1 MMKEILRKSEQRGTL
16 LVEALAMLGL
26 IAMVTPTLY
35 KKSADRLTE
44 INDINVA
51 SQARTMANVMDTFVR
66 RNYSGLM
73 SSTAEVSN
81 STVVIEFDDNAS
93 GSGVFD
99 VGYSS
104 FLPYGYQPDELRGY
118 DSPKIYV
125 HRDDST
131 LVYYVLYPKIVD
143 PGNRRA
149 ARMASLVGS
158 NGGVITDTKEAKG
171 TGGAWYLDS
180 TMVNELDIDPT
191 ALTENSLM
199 ITAEEP
205 ITMSYDDNARYL
217 YRVPPD
223 KDDDDSE
230 YYHNTMVTDIYMGG
244 HTENTDFGNRANDY
258 YSIYNVRRMT
268 MNTNCNRYFIGNDT
282 VSSTAG
288 GYCDPDVADLY
299 IGKPFSLTGHGTLN
313 DGEYSKIKGNTGA
326 AWIYGNLAALNDSF
340 QLFRETDLYQ
350 SDFHDN
356 DGYDTDMN
364 RMTSAY
370 DVLQFARMN
379 STGTGDEEMIIFR
392 AENEEDGGRVALMD
406 EFVQVREAT
415 GGSTGAGGI
424 SADGIEFLVG
434 NSSSAGGEGAFIHAF
449 SDGADNYVMINS
461 SITSPLTYINP
472 QGGTVFI
479 NGGSTGAN
487 MTTHINDN
495 GGIMDAGYK
504 GGWMMAQGREGSSR
518 VHLLPNYAGMSGND
532 NRIFTIGHQVADNG
546 SVSDPYDIDH
556 IMYADSS
563 KVSLRGGNIRSYSVA
578 KAHLDDDG
586 GPTAFLPTDSEI
598 SSEYTALQGKQLT
611 GLTTIASRYTDI
623 LGPTYIGI
631 DNMDSTDADDGEYTR
646 GEYRLGV
653 AGSAWVDGLLWARQA
668 WLHDAGVRELHA
680 GFDNFM
686 QYKHSSKTAWLN
698 VYDDKVII
706 RNRSKNGSPT
716 GEGEVNVGMN
726 DVMLW
731 ADSQKIV
738 LGDTHLTS
746 GAWAWLEG
754 GSARIGTNENFFFAD
769 RADTGE
775 GSANVVGSTLVNL
788 YTYNDDISSVV
799 DVQNEA
805 MRFAGHWDSSYANR
819 IDAKTGI
826 FTLKTKDVSSTD
838 QNEGAQFYA
847 DKDLIRMRW
856 VDFQVEDDSSTV
868 RFKVAP
874 NSVPDSKTD
883 EANVQVDGS
892 FHVTGN
898 EVIHI
903 ASNSSN
909 AVGTEGNEHAMFEI
923 DPEYVQIW
931 AKDEAGNYAGGSS
944 GSDYYAM
951 LRINPHDVQGST
963 SVLDDV
969 DDASIYIRKGAI
981 ELMESQANGSSGAS
995 ADSGFGYIK
1004 ANRFVSNAGQTVPS
1018 ITDAGSAATNYIY
1031 GSNPYDQYMVNPAYT
1046 SVMHDIKLTTR
1057 GGARLSDILP
1067 DFVLK
1072 GVYNISNDF
1081 VEGGNRKK
1089 RIDWSCGSLCT
1100 DGPYTPAGYDIG
1112 WADSYVGKI
1121 PYAICP
1127 PGYRNMATIV
1137 PVSFNIG
1144 QAGEVITP
1152 QDLTHIHSEV
1162 GAPAGKWIIN
1172 PATRQA
1178 KILAQATQDGAKI
1191 IYPKY
1196 EEVSSLVYNGLL
1208 ETPDAHPGFENQTI
1222 SRTEGWY
1229 LGLKPDYKDSA
1240 HTETDAVMKGGVT
1253 GADTSDGDNVAI
1265 YNYFPEGESGQQ
1277 YVVAQPLYFQQNTW
1291 LKASVK
1297 PNTVDE
1303 DGWDGYLGFIYDKNY
1318 YGAGVLG
1325 DGLGGEGIVSNN
1337 TDGTGNAEGSVPM
1350 VGGNYVWNLFPVPTN
1365 TLEGHATVY
1374 CYFDRTQFK
1383 SGDWGNLV
1391 DQIDQLGDFR
1401 PIKDK
1406 TDGGLD
1412 TGLNTG
1418 YTKRLNDPTLRY
1430 DDPW

>member
-1 MMKEILRKSEQRGTL
+1 MREVLRKSEQRGTL

-51 SQARTMANVMDTFVR
+51 SQARTMSSVMDTFVR
-66 RNYSGLM
+66 QNYSGLM
-73 SSTAEVSN
+73 STAAEVSN
-81 STVVIEFDDNAS
+81 STLIIKFDDNEP
-93 GSGVFD
+93 GNNVYR

-104 FLPYGYQPDELRGY
+104 YLPYGYQPDELRGY
-118 DSPKIYV
+118 DSPEIYV
-125 HRDDST
+125 HRDEST

-143 PGNRRA
+143 PGNKRA

-171 TGGAWYLDS
+171 TGGAWFLDS
-180 TMVNELDIDPT
+180 QMVNELDMNQ
-191 ALTENSLM
+191 ALMTENSL
-199 ITAEEP
+199 ILTSEEP
-205 ITMSYDDNARYL
+205 ITMSYDDSAKYL
-217 YRVPPD
+217 YRVPPRD
-223 KDDDDSE
+223 EDAPE
-230 YYHNTMVTDIYMGG
+230 WFHNTMVTDIYMGG
-244 HTENTDFGNRANDY
+244 HSENTDYTDNANDY
-258 YSIYNVRRMT
+258 YSIYNVRKLT
-268 MNTNCNRYFIGNDT
+268 MNTNCNRDFIAYDD

-288 GYCDPDVADLY
+288 GYCDPMVADLY
-299 IGKPFSLTGHGTLN
+299 IGKPFSMYGHGTLN
-313 DGEYSKIKGNTGA
+313 DAEYSKVEGNTGA

-340 QLFRETDLYQ
+340 QLFREADLYQ

-356 DGYDTDMN
+356 DGYTTEMERIN
-364 RMTSAY
+364 SAY

-415 GGSTGAGGI
+415 GGSTGAGGVN
-424 SADGIEFLVG
+424 ADGIEFLVG

-461 SITSPLTYINP
+461 SATAPLTYINP

-504 GGWMMAQGREGSSR
+504 GGWIMAQGREGSSR
-518 VHLLPNYAGMSGND
+518 VHLLANYAGMNGD
-532 NRIFTIGHQVADNG
+532 DDRIFTIGHQIADNG
-546 SVSDPYDIDH
+546 SVSDPYNINH

-563 KVSLRGGNIRSYSVA
+563 VVSTRGGNIRAYTGDGYTGSEGGHVA
-578 KAHLDDDG
+578 FQPNVGDDIPAD
-586 GPTAFLPTDSEI
+586 
-598 SSEYTALQGKQLT
+598 YTTLRGQQLK

-623 LGPTYIGI
+623 LGPTYIGK
-631 DNMDSTDADDGEYTR
+631 DNMDSTDASDGTYTR
-646 GEYRLGV
+646 DEFRLGV

-686 QYKHSSKTAWLN
+686 QYKNSSKTAWLN

-706 RNRSKNGSPT
+706 RNRGKNGSPNS
-716 GEGEVNVGMN
+716 EGEVNAGDN
-726 DVMLW
+726 DAMLW

-738 LGDTHLTS
+738 LSDGHETS

-799 DVQNEA
+799 DVQQEA

-847 DKDLIRMRW
+847 DEDLIRMRW

-931 AKDEAGNYAGGSS
+931 AKDSAGNYAGGGSS

-951 LRINPHDVQGST
+951 LRINPHDVQG
-963 SVLDDV
+963 DV
-969 DDASIYIRKGAI
+969 SEATDVSDASIYIRKGAI
-981 ELMESQANGSSGAS
+981 ELMESQGNSSSEVS

-1004 ANRFVSNAGQTVPS
+1004 ANRFVSNAGQTVPAV
-1018 ITDAGSAATNYIY
+1018 TDGDFVI
-1031 GSNPYDQYMVNPAYT
+1031 NPDTLYDQYMVNPAYT

-1072 GVYNISNDF
+1072 GVYNVSNDF

-1100 DGPYTPAGYDIG
+1100 DGTYTPAGYAIG
-1112 WADSYVGKI
+1112 WADSYIGRI
-1121 PYAICP
+1121 PYAMCP

-1137 PVSFNIG
+1137 PISFNIG

-1152 QDLTHIHSEV
+1152 QELTHIHSEG

-1196 EEVSSLVYNGLL
+1196 EEVSSMVYNGLY
-1208 ETPDAHPGFENQTI
+1208 ESDDTHTGFENQTI

-1240 HTETDAVMKGGVT
+1240 HTQTDAVMKGGVT

-1265 YNYFPEGESGQQ
+1265 YNYFPEGEGGQQ

-1297 PNTVDE
+1297 PNGDN

-1337 TDGTGNAEGSVPM
+1337 TDGTDNAD
-1350 VGGNYVWNLFPVPTN
+1350 GGAGMQGGYYVWNLFPVPTN

-1383 SGDWGNLV
+1383 NGDWGNLV
-1391 DQIDQLGDFR
+1391 DQIDQLGNYRD
-1401 PIKDK
+1401 IHNK
-1406 TDGGLD
+1406 TED
-1412 TGLNTG
+1412 NTG
-1418 YTKRLNDPTLRY
+1418 YTDRLNDPTLKY
-1430 DDPW
+1430 KDPW

>member
-1 MMKEILRKSEQRGTL
+1 MREVLRKSEQRGTL

-51 SQARTMANVMDTFVR
+51 SQARTMSNVMDTFVR
-66 RNYSGLM
+66 QNYSGLM
-73 SSTAEVSN
+73 SSAAEVSN
-81 STVVIEFDDNAS
+81 STLIIKFDDNEP
-93 GSGVFD
+93 GNNVFR

-104 FLPYGYQPDELRGY
+104 YLPYGYQPDELRGY
-118 DSPKIYV
+118 DSPEIYV
-125 HRDDST
+125 HRDEST

-143 PGNRRA
+143 PGNKRA

-171 TGGAWYLDS
+171 TGGAWFLDS
-180 TMVNELDIDPT
+180 QMVNELDMNQ
-191 ALTENSLM
+191 ALMTENSL
-199 ITAEEP
+199 ILTSEEP
-205 ITMSYDDNARYL
+205 ITMSYDDSAKYL
-217 YRVPPD
+217 YRVPPLD
-223 KDDDDSE
+223 EDSPE
-230 YYHNTMVTDIYMGG
+230 WFHNTMVTDIYMGG
-244 HTENTDFGNRANDY
+244 HSENTDYTDHANDY
-258 YSIYNVRRMT
+258 YSIYNVRKLT
-268 MNTNCNRYFIGNDT
+268 MNTNCNRDFIAYDD

-288 GYCDPDVADLY
+288 GYCDPMVADLY
-299 IGKPFSLTGHGTLN
+299 IGKPFSMYGHGTLN
-313 DGEYSKIKGNTGA
+313 DAEYSKVEGNTGA

-340 QLFRETDLYQ
+340 QLFREADLYQ

-356 DGYDTDMN
+356 DGYTTEMERVN
-364 RMTSAY
+364 SAY

-415 GGSTGAGGI
+415 GGSTGAGGVN
-424 SADGIEFLVG
+424 ADGIEFLVG

-461 SITSPLTYINP
+461 SATAPLTYINP

-504 GGWMMAQGREGSSR
+504 GGWIMAQGREGSSR
-518 VHLLPNYAGMSGND
+518 VHLLANYAGMNGD
-532 NRIFTIGHQVADNG
+532 DDRIFTIGHQIADNG
-546 SVSDPYDIDH
+546 SVSDPYNINH

-563 KVSLRGGNIRSYSVA
+563 VVSTRGGNIRAYTGDGYTGSEGGHVA
-578 KAHLDDDG
+578 FQPNVGDDIPAD
-586 GPTAFLPTDSEI
+586 
-598 SSEYTALQGKQLT
+598 YTTLRGQQLK

-623 LGPTYIGI
+623 LGPTYIGK
-631 DNMDSTDADDGEYTR
+631 DNMDSTDASDGTYTR
-646 GEYRLGV
+646 DEFRLGV

-686 QYKHSSKTAWLN
+686 QYKNSSKTAWLN

-706 RNRSKNGSPT
+706 RNRGKNGSPNS
-716 GEGEVNVGMN
+716 EGEVNAGDN
-726 DVMLW
+726 DAMLW

-738 LGDTHLTS
+738 LSDAHGTS

-799 DVQNEA
+799 DVQQEA

-931 AKDEAGNYAGGSS
+931 AKDSAGNYAGGGSS
-944 GSDYYAM
+944 GSNYYAM
-951 LRINPHDVQGST
+951 LRINPLDVQG
-963 SVLDDV
+963 DV
-969 DDASIYIRKGAI
+969 SEATDVSDASIYIRKGAI
-981 ELMESQANGSSGAS
+981 ELMESQGNSSSEVS

-1018 ITDAGSAATNYIY
+1018 IKDAGSSAAGYTY

-1072 GVYNISNDF
+1072 GVYNVSNDF

-1100 DGPYTPAGYDIG
+1100 DGTYSPAGYDIG

-1137 PVSFNIG
+1137 PISFNMG
-1144 QAGEVITP
+1144 QAGELITP
-1152 QDLTHIHSEV
+1152 GSLTHIKGGTSGNWV
-1162 GAPAGKWIIN
+1162 IN
-1172 PATRQA
+1172 PASRQA
-1178 KILAQATQDGAKI
+1178 KIAQYANSSMLSGI
-1191 IYPKY
+1191 IYPGM
-1196 EEVSSLVYNGLL
+1196 EEVSSLVYNGLY
-1208 ETPDAHPGFENQTI
+1208 ESDDTHTGFENQTV

-1229 LGLKPDYKDSA
+1229 LGIKPSYEDSA
-1240 HTETDAVMKGGVT
+1240 HTQTKAIMEGFDTHDGVSLDAY
-1253 GADTSDGDNVAI
+1253 SPDGNIKYLVA
-1265 YNYFPEGESGQQ
+1265 E
-1277 YVVAQPLYFQQNTW
+1277 PLYFQQNTW

-1297 PNTVDE
+1297 PADNNE
-1303 DGWDGYLGFIYDKNY
+1303 GWDGFLGFIYDKDY
-1318 YGAGVLG
+1318 YGNG
-1325 DGLGGEGIVSNN
+1325 GLGSDGIVSNN
-1337 TDGTGNAEGSVPM
+1337 TDGTDNADGGAGM
-1350 VGGNYVWNLFPVPTN
+1350 QGGNYVWNLFPVPTN

-1383 SGDWGNLV
+1383 DGDWGNLV
-1391 DQIDQLGDFR
+1391 DQIDQLGNYRD
-1401 PIKDK
+1401 IYDK
-1406 TDGGLD
+1406 TKNN
-1412 TGLNTG
+1412 TNTG
-1418 YTKRLNDPTLRY
+1418 YTDRLNDPTLKY

>member
-1 MMKEILRKSEQRGTL
+1 MREVLRKSEQRGTL

-51 SQARTMANVMDTFVR
+51 SQARTMSSVMDTFVR
-66 RNYSGLM
+66 QNYSGLM
-73 SSTAEVSN
+73 STAAEVSN
-81 STVVIEFDDNAS
+81 STLIIKFDDNEP
-93 GSGVFD
+93 GNNVYR

-104 FLPYGYQPDELRGY
+104 YLPYGYQPDELRGY
-118 DSPKIYV
+118 DSPEIYV
-125 HRDDST
+125 HRDEST

-143 PGNRRA
+143 PGNKRA

-171 TGGAWYLDS
+171 TGGAWFLDS
-180 TMVNELDIDPT
+180 QMVNELDMNQ
-191 ALTENSLM
+191 ALMTENSL
-199 ITAEEP
+199 ILTSEEP
-205 ITMSYDDNARYL
+205 ITMSYDDSAKYL
-217 YRVPPD
+217 YRVPPL
-223 KDDDDSE
+223 DSTSPE
-230 YYHNTMVTDIYMGG
+230 WFHNTMVTDIYMGG
-244 HTENTDFGNRANDY
+244 HSENTDYTDHANDY
-258 YSIYNVRRMT
+258 YSIYNVRKMT
-268 MNTNCNRYFIGNDT
+268 MNTNCNRDFIAGH

-288 GYCDPDVADLY
+288 GYCDPRVADLY
-299 IGKPFSLTGHGTLN
+299 IGKPFSMYGHGTLN
-313 DGEYSKIKGNTGA
+313 DAEHSDVEGNNGA

-340 QLFRETDLYQ
+340 QLFREADLYQ

-356 DGYDTDMN
+356 DGYTTEMERIN
-364 RMTSAY
+364 SAY

-415 GGSTGAGGI
+415 GGSTGAGGVN
-424 SADGIEFLVG
+424 AEGIEFLVG

-461 SITSPLTYINP
+461 SATAPLTYINP

-518 VHLLPNYAGMSGND
+518 VHLLPNYAEMNGD
-532 NRIFTIGHQVADNG
+532 DDRIFTIGHQIADNG
-546 SVSDPYDIDH
+546 SVSDPYNINH

-563 KVSLRGGNIRSYSVA
+563 VVSTRGGNIRAYTGDGYTGSEGGHVA
-578 KAHLDDDG
+578 FQPNVGDDIPAD
-586 GPTAFLPTDSEI
+586 
-598 SSEYTALQGKQLT
+598 YTTLRGQQLK

-623 LGPTYIGI
+623 LGPTYIGK
-631 DNMDSTDADDGEYTR
+631 DNMDSTDASDGTYTR
-646 GEYRLGV
+646 DEFRLGV

-686 QYKHSSKTAWLN
+686 QYKNSSKTAWLN

-706 RNRSKNGSPT
+706 RNRGKNGSPNS
-716 GEGEVNVGMN
+716 EGEVNAGDN
-726 DVMLW
+726 DAMLW

-738 LGDTHLTS
+738 LSDAHGTS

-799 DVQNEA
+799 DVQQEA

-931 AKDEAGNYAGGSS
+931 AKDSAGNYAGGGSS
-944 GSDYYAM
+944 GSNYYAM
-951 LRINPHDVQGST
+951 LRINPLDVQG
-963 SVLDDV
+963 DV
-969 DDASIYIRKGAI
+969 SEATDVSDASIYIRKGAI
-981 ELMESQANGSSGAS
+981 ELMESQGNSSSKVS

-1004 ANRFVSNAGQTVPS
+1004 ANRFVSNAGQTVPGTS
-1018 ITDAGSAATNYIY
+1018 SVVGGFEGRSEE
-1031 GSNPYDQYMVNPAYT
+1031 YDQYMVNPAYT

-1072 GVYNISNDF
+1072 GVYNVSNDF
-1081 VEGGNRKK
+1081 LEGSRTE
-1089 RIDWSCGSLCT
+1089 RIHWSCGNMC
-1100 DGPYTPAGYDIG
+1100 GNGKPYQSNPADIA
-1112 WADSYVGKI
+1112 WAAPYVGKI

-1137 PVSFNIG
+1137 PISFNVG
-1144 QAGEVITP
+1144 QAGELISSGS
-1152 QDLTHIHSEV
+1152 LTHI
-1162 GAPAGKWIIN
+1162 AGGTSRWVVN
-1172 PATRQA
+1172 PGSRQA
-1178 KILAQATQDGAKI
+1178 KIVQYANQDGHSGI
-1191 IYPKY
+1191 IYPGI
-1196 EEVSSLVYNGLL
+1196 EEVSSLVYNGLY
-1208 ETPDAHPGFENQTI
+1208 ESDDTHTGFENQTV

-1229 LGLKPDYKDSA
+1229 LGIKPSYEDSA
-1240 HTETDAVMKGGVT
+1240 HTVTKAVMQGYNAGDGVSL
-1253 GADTSDGDNVAI
+1253 DEYSPDGNTKYLVA
-1265 YNYFPEGESGQQ
+1265 E
-1277 YVVAQPLYFQQNTW
+1277 PLYFQQNTW
-1291 LKASVK
+1291 LKASVT
-1297 PNTVDE
+1297 PADNDE
-1303 DGWDGYLGFIYDKNY
+1303 GWDGYIGFIYDEKY
-1318 YGAGVLG
+1318 YGMGG
-1325 DGLGGEGIVSNN
+1325 GLGSDGIVSNN
-1337 TDGTGNAEGSVPM
+1337 TDGTDNATGGVGMQGGS
-1350 VGGNYVWNLFPVPTN
+1350 YVWNLFPVPTN

-1383 SGDWGNLV
+1383 NGDWGNLV
-1391 DQIDQLGDFR
+1391 DQIDQLGSYRDIF
-1401 PIKDK
+1401 DK
-1406 TDGGLD
+1406 TEN
-1412 TGLNTG
+1412 NTG
-1418 YTKRLNDPTLRY
+1418 YTNRLNDPTLKY
-1430 DDPW
+1430 KDPW